1 MLRSLR
7 KNKLCSHGLPAST
20 LHNESVFYKALK
32 RDLKRAESYVI
43 IESPF
48 MTEKRVRELMPIL
61 HKLNNCNVK
70 VRINTRNP
78 YHHDGQLR
86 FQAFRCIKLLKRAK
100 VKLRTY
106 NDMRHRKLCII
117 DGEILW
123 EGSLNILSQS
133 CSKEVMRRTVSRQAC
148 QQMMKFT
155 GLRNIFW

>member
-7 KNKLCSHGLPAST
+7 KNKLCSHGLPSST

-43 IESPF
+43 IECPF
-48 MTEKRVRELMPIL
+48 MTERRVKELLPIL
-61 HKLNNCNVK
+61 RKLNKRNVK

-86 FQAFRCIKLLKRAK
+86 FQAFRCIKLLKEAK

-133 CSKEVMRRTVSRQAC
+133 RNKEVMRRSESGELAVTMLRFA
-148 QQMMKFT
+148 
-155 GLRNIFW
+155 GLKTLLW

>member
-7 KNKLCSHGLPAST
+7 KNKLCSHGLPSST

-43 IESPF
+43 IECPF
-48 MTEKRVRELMPIL
+48 MTERRVKELLPIL
-61 HKLNNCNVK
+61 RKLNKRNVK

-86 FQAFRCIKLLKRAK
+86 FQAFRCIKLLKEAK

-133 CSKEVMRRTVSRQAC
+133 CSKEVMRRTVSRQTC